1 MSSEVI
7 LSVSGM
13 TCGACLAS
21 ITEALNAV
29 DGVSQASVSLITEE
43 AKVVFDKLKVNPDK
57 LIQAIEDCGFDAKLI
72 KTHDLSANFHKP
84 AATINTVVGIEGMTC
99 GACLASITEA
109 LENLPGVNQVSISLL
124 TSNGSIV
131 HSSSVSTAQLKQAIE
146 DCGFDATIESS
157 KSIENSKPVKFS
169 TSLAVQGMTCGA
181 CLASIT
187 EAVEKLSGVSEV
199 TVSLITE
206 VALIEHDDT
215 ITPDQLKQ
223 AIEDCGFDASITSS
237 HPVAH
242 EGTAEDNDEEEVSLQ
257 IFGINDST
265 DITNLQYNIE
275 AKLNSLPGV
284 IHFSLAFKNG
294 TNQVTSS
301 PILTDPNSS
310 GIQAL
315 LSNDNQEIHEDE
327 NLIDELTVVY
337 NNNQLGIRTLV
348 DTLNGIT
355 NEILFLIVN
364 SVDQSATSQ
373 LKLLSRV
380 KDIKYWRNN
389 LIKCL
394 IFGIP
399 VIVLTHTES
408 TKLWKN
414 MMIFPG
420 FYVVTLIE
428 LLLTTHIQFNLG
440 SVFLK
445 KFLQFV
451 KLGGRNA
458 TMDVL
463 VCISTMISYL
473 FSIFSI
479 VLSVWSGQT
488 KKPPKVL
495 FDTST
500 MLITFI
506 SIGKWLENQAKGATS
521 TALSKLLSLT
531 PTSCTIIED
540 PDRYQT
546 FLKSANYLQESKSEE
561 SNNSMID
568 LPTRTI
574 GIDLIQ
580 PDDIAV
586 VLPGGKI
593 PADGKILFGESEID
607 ESIIT
612 GESLPVF
619 KKVGDA
625 VIGGSINGPDLI
637 HVQVLKSGKKS
648 QLQQIINL
656 VKDSQVSKAPIQRFA
671 DYVAARFVP
680 AVLVLATLTFIFW
693 LALCYVL
700 HVKTLPMP
708 FIKEENGKFF
718 VCLRL
723 AISVIVVACPCALGL
738 AAPTAMMVG
747 TGVGASHGVLIKG
760 GEVLEKTNKIN
771 VILFDKTGTLTT
783 GNMKIMRYRQ
793 ILNSG
798 LSSEDWWNLC
808 GSVEVNSEHPIGKAI
823 TEKAKQE
830 LFFKFNDDKFQT
842 MMSDFKVLTGLG
854 IKSYVQ
860 LFTDTSKKYK
870 VFVGNNRMINE
881 MFPHLKS
888 TLSEYLAGD
897 LDNLINTLAH
907 VIIND
912 EYSGYFE
919 LSDDIKPHTREVLNY
934 LANHENYIVGLVTGD
949 HAAAALKVGKQLG
962 ISSENI
968 FSEVSPVNKD
978 KIIVDIKKKFG
989 GEDGTNVGVA
999 FVGDGI
1005 NDAPALAQA
1014 DIGMAISSGT
1024 DIAIESADIVLI
1036 NNNVGSSDATDLFG
1050 VPIAFSISNATFNR
1064 IKLNFIWAAIYNI
1077 VMLPF
1082 AMGCFLPLNIMLP
1095 PIAAGASMA
1104 LSSVSVVINSLML
1117 KYWKPPKFDAEYDE
1131 EEVGFELNDGF
1142 SLKTSTLAE
1151 FNSLKRNKKLLKTR
1165 GVLTG
1170 LKLLNKKRK
1179 IKLRSN
1185 DGNYELISNN
1195 TI

>member
-1 MSSEVI
+1 MSSEAIVG
-7 LSVSGM
+7 VSGM

-21 ITEALNAV
+21 ITEALNGLE
-29 DGVSQASVSLITEE
+29 GVNQVSVSLITEE
-43 AKVVFDKLKVNPDK
+43 AKIVYDKLKVTSNT
-57 LIQAIEDCGFDAKLI
+57 LLETIENCGFDAKLI
-72 KTHDLSANFHKP
+72 KSHNSAANGP
-84 AATINTVVGIEGMTC
+84 TTMNTTVEI
-99 GACLASITEA
+99 
-109 LENLPGVNQVSISLL
+109 
-124 TSNGSIV
+124 
-131 HSSSVSTAQLKQAIE
+131 
-146 DCGFDATIESS
+146 
-157 KSIENSKPVKFS
+157 
-169 TSLAVQGMTCGA
+169 QGMTCGA

-187 EAVEKLSGVSEV
+187 EAVENLPGVKQVSISLLTSNGSIIHSSSVSPTEIKETIENCGFDATISSSKSIEKSKLVKFTTTLEVHGMTCGACLASITEAVGQVEGVSDV

-206 VALIEHDDT
+206 IASVQHDDT
-215 ITPDQLKQ
+215 VTSNQLQ
-223 AIEDCGFDASITSS
+223 QVIENCGFEAVVSSS
-237 HPVAH
+237 HPVSH
-242 EGTAEDNDEEEVSLQ
+242 DGTSASSDDEEEVSLQ
-257 IFGINDST
+257 IFGINDLT
-265 DITNLQYNIE
+265 DINNLQYNIE

-284 IHFSLAFKNG
+284 IHFSLALKNG
-294 TNQVTSS
+294 TNQITNS

-310 GIQAL
+310 GIQAIM
-315 LSNDNQEIHEDE
+315 SNDNVDIREDE
-327 NLIDELTVVY
+327 NLIDELTVIY
-337 NNNQLGIRTLV
+337 NNSQLGIRQLV
-348 DTLNGIT
+348 DALNSIIDD
-355 NEILFLIVN
+355 ILFLIVN

-380 KDIKYWRNN
+380 KDIQYWKSN

-394 IFGIP
+394 IFGVP
-399 VIVLTHTES
+399 VIVLAHTES
-408 TKLWKN
+408 TKLWKDFL
-414 MMIFPG
+414 IFPG

-428 LLLTTHIQFNLG
+428 LVLTTHIQFNLG

-445 KFLQFV
+445 KFHQFV
-451 KLGGRNA
+451 KLGGKNA

-546 FLKSANYLQESKSEE
+546 FIQSVNNMQESKSEQ
-561 SNNSMID
+561 SNNSMMD

-593 PADGKILFGESEID
+593 PADGKIVFGESEID

-612 GESLPVF
+612 GESLPVY
-619 KKVGDA
+619 KKVGDP

-637 HVQVLKSGKKS
+637 HVQVLRSGKKS

-680 AVLVLATLTFIFW
+680 GVLILAILTFLFW
-693 LALCYVL
+693 IALCYLL
-700 HVKTLPMP
+700 HIKTLPMA
-708 FIKEENGKFF
+708 FTKEENGKFY

-747 TGVGASHGVLIKG
+747 TGVGASNGVLIKG
-760 GEVLEKTNKIN
+760 GDVLEKTNQVN

-783 GNMKIMRYRQ
+783 GNMRIMRYKQ
-793 ILNSG
+793 ILSSG
-798 LSSEDWWNLC
+798 ISSEDWWNLC

-823 TEKAKQE
+823 TEKSKQE
-830 LFFKFNDDKFQT
+830 LFFKFNDDKFQS
-842 MMSDFKVLTGLG
+842 MMSEFKVLTGLG

-860 LFTDTSKKYK
+860 LLSDVSKKYK
-870 VFVGNNRMINE
+870 VFIGNNRMIND

-888 TLSEYLAGD
+888 TLSEYLSND
-897 LDNLINTLAH
+897 LDNLNNTLAH
-907 VIIND
+907 VIIDD
-912 EYSGYFE
+912 EYAGYFE
-919 LSDDIKPHTREVLNY
+919 LSDDIKPHTKEVLDY
-934 LANHENYIVGLVTGD
+934 LASKENYIIGIVTGD
-949 HAAAALKVGKQLG
+949 NTAAAMKVGKQLG

-989 GEDGTNVGVA
+989 GKDGSNVGIA

-1014 DIGMAISSGT
+1014 DIGIAISSGT
-1024 DIAIESADIVLI
+1024 DIAMESADIVLI
-1036 NNNVGSSDATDLFG
+1036 NNNLSDALGTDLFG
-1050 VPIAFSISNATFNR
+1050 VPTALSISNTTFNR
-1064 IKLNFIWAAIYNI
+1064 IKLNFIWAAVYNI

-1095 PIAAGASMA
+1095 PIAAGGAMA

-1117 KYWKPPKFDAEYDE
+1117 KYWRPPKIKSEYSE
-1131 EEVGFELNDGF
+1131 EDIGFELNDGF
-1142 SLKTSTLAE
+1142 SLKSGVLAE
-1151 FNSLKRNKKLLKTR
+1151 FNAIKRSKKLIRPMGSVGPFKRN
-1165 GVLTG
+1165 
-1170 LKLLNKKRK
+1170 RK
-1179 IKLRSN
+1179 IKLRNSN
-1185 DGNYELISNN
+1185 GGDYELVSDV
-1195 TI
+1195 